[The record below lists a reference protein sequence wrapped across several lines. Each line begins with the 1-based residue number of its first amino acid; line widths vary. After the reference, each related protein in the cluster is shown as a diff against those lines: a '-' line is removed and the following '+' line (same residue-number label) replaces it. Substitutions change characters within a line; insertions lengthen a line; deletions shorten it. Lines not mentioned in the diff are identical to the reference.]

1 MLDGQRKALERLCD
15 ASQAASRHS
24 MLIHAEHDTPIP
36 LAIDVAE
43 ARVVKRRYQKKWV
56 TPTRAMSVRQLVD
69 KFKSWKARQQ

>member
-1 MLDGQRKALERLCD
+1 
-15 ASQAASRHS
+15 